1 LSLSVLLEEITTNLN
16 KISQELQFPETA
28 FSVMPSKPQFGDISC
43 NVAFLLAKNLKK
55 KPTEISQQF
64 VEKYQKYLGEFISK
78 VEAHP
83 SGYLNFFTNTPKLN
97 ELILMNSIKD
107 DYGSVDVGNK
117 SPIVVEHTSVNP
129 NKALH
134 IGHVRN
140 IIIGDT
146 LGRILEKANFDVKIL
161 NYVDDS
167 GLQVADIIVGFKE
180 LGFPETPSQNQ
191 KFDHYCGD
199 EVYVKTTEKFA
210 QDTKLEDIRKRIL
223 QELEDETSET
233 AKFADEI
240 TKKVLACQLETCWN
254 LSVTYDCLNFE
265 SQIIRSGLWQKIFE
279 KLKEMKLI
287 ELESEGKN
295 SGCWVIRGE
304 VNEEDKVLVR
314 SNGTATYIAKDIPY
328 AAWKLGILEDPFNY
342 KHYEEKQP
350 GNKILWQ
357 TILAES
363 SVSKQNFRA
372 DKVITVIDSRQSRL
386 QKIITSIMSKFKST
400 PDAYVHLAYESVTL
414 SPDTAKQLGVET
426 QGKQTQMSGRKGL
439 YVNAD
444 SVLELLKNKTSEET
458 KKRNPDFNQEIISN
472 ISNDVAVGT
481 IRYEMIK
488 QDLDK
493 IITFDLTKSL
503 SLEGDTAPY
512 IQYSHARAT
521 RILEKARTSPQFDS
535 GFELLDNEYEKNL
548 VKTIGLF
555 DIYVRDAAKNLSPKV
570 ISKYCYNLAVAFNA
584 FYEHVK
590 VLDSGD
596 DSLTNSRLCLVYS
609 FKVTLAK
616 ALNLLGI
623 IAPERM

>member
-1 LSLSVLLEEITTNLN
+1 LSLRVLLEQVTTNLN
-16 KISQELQFPETA
+16 KISQELEFPETS
-28 FSVMPSKPQFGDISC
+28 FSVSPSKSGFGDISC
-43 NVAFLLAKNLKK
+43 NIAFLLAKSLKK

-64 VEKYQKYLGEFISK
+64 VEKYQKHLGELISK

-97 ELILMNSIKD
+97 ELILTNSIKD
-107 DYGSVDVGNK
+107 DYGFIDVGNK

-180 LGFPETPSQNQ
+180 LGFPETPPQNQ

-199 EVYVKTTEKFA
+199 EVYVKTTEKYA
-210 QDTKLEDIRKRIL
+210 QDTKLENTRKRIL

-233 AKFADEI
+233 AKFAEKI
-240 TKKVLACQLETCWN
+240 TNKVLACQLETCWN

-304 VNEEDKVLVR
+304 GNEEDKVLVR

-342 KHYEEKQP
+342 KHYEENQP

-363 SVSKQNFRA
+363 SETKQNFSA

-386 QKIITSIMSKFKST
+386 QKIITSIMSKFKSK

-414 SPDTAKQLGVET
+414 SPDTAKHLGVET
-426 QGKQTQMSGRKGL
+426 QGKQTQMSGRTGL

-444 SVLELLKNKTSEET
+444 SILELLKNKISEET
-458 KKRNPDFNQEIISN
+458 KKRNPDFNPEIISN

-521 RILEKARTSPQFDS
+521 RILEKAGTSPQFDS

-570 ISKYCYNLAVAFNA
+570 IAKYCYNLAVAFNA

-596 DSLTNSRLCLVYS
+596 NSLINARLCLVYS
-609 FKVTLAK
+609 FKSTLANT
-616 ALNLLGI
+616 LNLLGI

>member
-1 LSLSVLLEEITTNLN
+1 MSLSVLLEQITTNLN
-16 KISQELQFPETA
+16 KISQELEFPETS
-28 FSVMPSKPQFGDISC
+28 FTVSPSKSDFGDISC
-43 NVAFLLAKNLKK
+43 NVAFLLAKSLKK
-55 KPTEISQQF
+55 KPIEISQQF

-97 ELILMNSIKD
+97 ELILTNSIKD
-107 DYGSVDVGNK
+107 DYGFIDVGNK

-167 GLQVADIIVGFKE
+167 GLQVADIILGFKE
-180 LGFPETPSQNQ
+180 LQIPQNPPEGY
-191 KFDHYCGD
+191 KFDQYCGD
-199 EVYVKTTEKFA
+199 EVYVKTTKKYEENPS
-210 QDTKLEDIRKRIL
+210 LEDKRKKIL
-223 QELEDETSET
+223 QELEDGSSVT
-233 AKFADEI
+233 AQFGHEI
-240 TKKVLACQLETCWN
+240 TKKVLQAQLETCWN
-254 LSVTYDCLNFE
+254 LSVEYDCINFE
-265 SQIIRSGLWQKIFE
+265 SQIIISGLWKNTFAKLQK
-279 KLKEMKLI
+279 MQLI
-287 ELESEGKN
+287 ELENEGKN
-295 SGCWVIRGE
+295 SACWVIRG
-304 VNEEDKVLVR
+304 NDNDDDKVIVR

-328 AAWKLGILEDPFNY
+328 AAWKLGLLGDPFYYSEYPNS
-342 KHYEEKQP
+342 KQTTR
-350 GNKILWQ
+350 KLWE
-357 TILAES
+357 TSLHPTTH
-363 SVSKQNFRA
+363 SKQNFFGE
-372 DKVITVIDSRQSRL
+372 KVITVIDSRQSRL
-386 QKIITSIMSKFKST
+386 QQIITSIMSKFKSK

-414 SPDTAKQLGVET
+414 SPDTAKHLGVET

-503 SLEGDTAPY
+503 SLEGDTASY

-521 RILEKARTSPQFDS
+521 RILEKAETSPQFDS

-555 DIYVRDAAKNLSPKV
+555 DISVRDAAKNLSPKV
-570 ISKYCYNLAVAFNA
+570 IARYCYNLAVAFNA

-596 DSLTNSRLCLVYS
+596 NSLINARLALVYS
-609 FKVTLAK
+609 FKSTLAK

-623 IAPERM
+623 VAPERM